1 MNGSGMENQCE
12 GCMSKVVVSVTN
24 PDKNKNSYCETGTKV
39 GTLYQAVP
47 EALISDHLVINDVI
61 PNTRWSHMTLSHV
74 YTGKEPDSPVFNP
87 EAIHKEL
94 VPNNPDYACLTMRQL
109 PNWLRNP
116 DTFKNSQIS
125 SISFAFEDQDGSI
138 AHRLTGS
145 TLTAF
150 RNLRCTIKAW
160 VTKKSSKE
168 DWNPSREPRR
178 RLPNDN

>member
-87 EAIHKEL
+87 EGIHEEL
-94 VPNNPDYACLTMRQL
+94 VMNNPNYTHLTIQQL
-109 PNWLRNP
+109 PNWLQNP
-116 DTFKNSQIS
+116 SMFKEGQIL
-125 SISFAFEDQDGSI
+125 SISFAFEDHNRSI
-138 AHRLTGS
+138 AHKLMDTNLTVFS
-145 TLTAF
+145 
-150 RNLRCTIKAW
+150 NLRCSIKAW
-160 VTKKSSKE
+160 VVKKSNKE
-168 DWNPSREPRR
+168 D
-178 RLPNDN
+178 